1 MQLPKVTSLNLQEKK
16 VIIRMDFD
24 VPDGNY
30 SRLEASKETLEYLLN
45 QNAKLILI
53 GHKGRPEGHA
63 SGELSLNSLVEPL
76 KQITGRD
83 VEFFYS
89 LLGAETTDKV
99 NQMQPGHIILLENL
113 RFDPREEA
121 NDEGFAR
128 ELSEL
133 ADCYV
138 NESFAVSHREHAS
151 IVGIPEQFKSKSKD
165 SVAAGFRFA
174 KEIEILSNLRENP
187 ERPLITLLSGV
198 KQDKLDYLE
207 PFKQFSDKVLVSGR
221 LPEFLEKGSVRVS
234 VSGEDQ
240 KVVVAKLMPDKED
253 ITINSIERF
262 ETEIETA
269 KTILVAGPVGKYEEE
284 GHRQGTQ
291 RVFSAVANSL
301 AYKIAGGGDTEEAL
315 NVCGVKDKFDW
326 VSVGGGAMLEYLA
339 KGTLAGIQSLL
350 D

>member
-1 MQLPKVTSLNLQEKK
+1 MELPKLTSLDLKEKK
-16 VIIRMDFD
+16 VLVRMDFD
-24 VPDGNY
+24 VPNGDY
-30 SRLEASKETLEYLLN
+30 SRIESSKETLNYLLD

-53 GHKGRPEGHA
+53 GHKGRPEGKP
-63 SGELSLNSLVEPL
+63 SGELSLASLVEPL

-89 LLGAETTDKV
+89 LIGAETTDKV
-99 NQMQPGHIILLENL
+99 NQMQSGQIILLENL

-128 ELSEL
+128 ELAQL
-133 ADCYV
+133 ADFYV
-138 NESFAVSHREHAS
+138 NESFAVSHRAHAS
-151 IVGIPEQFKSKSKD
+151 IVGVPRF
-165 SVAAGFRFA
+165 VPHAAGIRMT
-174 KEIEILSNLRENP
+174 KEIEVLSKLRENP

-221 LPEFLEKGSVRVS
+221 LPEYLGDEYKD
-234 VSGEDQ
+234 E

-253 ITINSIERF
+253 ITINSIEKF
-262 ETEIETA
+262 EEEIA
-269 KTILVAGPVGKYEEE
+269 KAQTVLVAGPVGKYEEE

-291 RVFSAVANSL
+291 RVFTAVANSN
-301 AYKIAGGGDTEEAL
+301 AYKVAGGGDTEEAL
-315 NVCGVKDKFDW
+315 NVCGVKEKFDW

-339 KGTLAGIQSLL
+339 KGTLPGLEALVH
-350 D
+350 